1 MSFLLENIQT
11 PLSEQTAYILGGIG
25 SACSYNEEQSA
36 WLLPVIHNPGKGTST
51 DLQSHQNSLKKILS
65 GMYAK
70 FIKKTDDNY
79 KKYMQPNK
87 QGFVFLV
94 SSATIKTPENLI
106 ETFSEHI
113 MIASEKV
120 RCAFITGA
128 FDGRSSLDKHTRMLS
143 LDEKHPLCSDLI
155 INVLKSL
162 KITASINK
170 SRDRITGGNPRK
182 NQIRISA
189 ADVPEFAKT
198 VGLISPT
205 RVKDIENASISNFI
219 EEKDNSLSG
228 LIKIKGLRLSKQ
240 QRKLKKVS
248 VDKRSHE
255 AGADQ
260 KLIDEISSTKI
271 TKPTKEVSYT
281 GKPKKKISAVT
292 QSQTT
297 TFPRDKKVSL
307 KALKIANYTCEID
320 AQHQTFIR
328 KKDDLPYTEPHHLV
342 PMAYSDDF
350 DVSLDIEENIVSLCS
365 TCHNQV
371 HYGKDIEI
379 ILKPLYERRKDL
391 LARVGIYITYA
402 ELLKMYK

>member
-1 MSFLLENIQT
+1 
-11 PLSEQTAYILGGIG
+11 
-25 SACSYNEEQSA
+25 
-36 WLLPVIHNPGKGTST
+36 
-51 DLQSHQNSLKKILS
+51 
-65 GMYAK
+65 
-70 FIKKTDDNY
+70 
-79 KKYMQPNK
+79 MQPNK

-94 SSATIKTPENLI
+94 QFCYNKNDLKILI

-143 LDEKHPLCSDLI
+143 LDERHPLCSDLI

-240 QRKLKKVS
+240 QRKLKK
-248 VDKRSHE
+248 
-255 AGADQ
+255 
-260 KLIDEISSTKI
+260 
-271 TKPTKEVSYT
+271 
-281 GKPKKKISAVT
+281 
-292 QSQTT
+292 
-297 TFPRDKKVSL
+297 
-307 KALKIANYTCEID
+307 
-320 AQHQTFIR
+320 
-328 KKDDLPYTEPHHLV
+328 
-342 PMAYSDDF
+342 
-350 DVSLDIEENIVSLCS
+350 
-365 TCHNQV
+365 
-371 HYGKDIEI
+371 
-379 ILKPLYERRKDL
+379 
-391 LARVGIYITYA
+391 
-402 ELLKMYK
+402 